1 MRSLFIYGA
10 GGFGRE
16 IMDVA
21 RRSQAAQPKWTDI
34 YFIDDFCTDDTRYG
48 ARVFGFD
55 AACTWM
61 QSEPGE
67 VVIAIGEPAAR
78 MQMRERV
85 EAGQI
90 PLGQVLDPSVIVAT
104 TAQLAVGV
112 VIAPLC
118 SVSSDARIH
127 ANAAVN
133 TLSIVGH
140 DVVVGE
146 NAVISSM
153 VNLGGKCHVGRNSY
167 IGMGALIK
175 EGVRIGEYAIVGMG
189 SVVYNDIPDQMI
201 ALGNPAR
208 PMRRNDDKKVF
219 K

>member
-1 MRSLFIYGA
+1 MHSLFIYGA

-16 IMDVA
+16 IMDAA
-21 RRSQAAQPKWTDI
+21 RRCQAALPKWTNV
-34 YFIDDFCTDDTRYG
+34 YFIDDFCTDVTRYG
-48 ARVFGFD
+48 ARVFSYD
-55 AACTWM
+55 AACSSM

-67 VVIAIGEPAAR
+67 VVIATGEPAAR
-78 MQMRERV
+78 TQMRQRLESS
-85 EAGQI
+85 QI

-118 SVSSDARIH
+118 SISS
-127 ANAAVN
+127 NACLHTNAVVN

-140 DVVVGE
+140 DVVVSE

-153 VNLGGKCHVGRNSY
+153 VNLGGNCQIGRNTY

-175 EGVRIGEYAIVGMG
+175 EGVRIGADAIVGMG

>member
-1 MRSLFIYGA
+1 MHSLFVYGA

-16 IMDVA
+16 IMDAA
-21 RRSQAAQPKWTDI
+21 RRCQAALQKWTNV
-34 YFIDDFCTDDTRYG
+34 YFIDDFCSDDTRYG
-48 ARVFGFD
+48 ARVFSFD

-61 QSEPGE
+61 QSESGE
-67 VVIAIGEPAAR
+67 VVIATGEPAAR

-85 EAGQI
+85 EASQI

-118 SVSSDARIH
+118 SISS
-127 ANAAVN
+127 NACLHTNAVVN

-140 DVVVGE
+140 DVVVSE

-153 VNLGGKCHVGRNSY
+153 VNLGGNCQIGRNSY
-167 IGMGALIK
+167 IGMGTLIK
-175 EGVRIGEYAIVGMG
+175 EGVRIGEDAIVGMG
-189 SVVYNDIPDQMI
+189 SVVYHDIPDQMI